1 MSRDPNQPPIDR
13 LKTIMAA
20 LRHPETGCPWDLKQD
35 FASIAPYTLEEAY
48 EVVDAI
54 ERGDTQDL
62 RQELG
67 DLLLQVVFH
76 AQMAEEQGDF
86 NFDDVANAIS
96 DKMERRHP
104 HVFGDI
110 QVDGTDAV
118 NANWEDI
125 KAAERA
131 EKHTNGDVSDQ
142 PDSLMD
148 DIPIPLP
155 GLTRAV
161 KLQKRAARVGFD
173 WQTAAPILAKL
184 REEIDEFSAEMQAE
198 TQDKARL
205 TDEFGDMLFV
215 MANIGRHLKLDPETA
230 VRSTNAKFER
240 RFRFIEQKATQNG
253 QSLDDLSLD
262 EMEAYWTQSKADVG

>member
-1 MSRDPNQPPIDR
+1 MSRDPNHPPIDR

-35 FASIAPYTLEEAY
+35 SASIASYTLEEAY

-86 NFDDVANAIS
+86 SFDDVANAIS

-173 WQTAAPILAKL
+173 WQTAAPIMAKL

>member
-1 MSRDPNQPPIDR
+1 MSRDPNQSPIDR

-86 NFDDVANAIS
+86 SFDDVANAIS

-104 HVFGDI
+104 HVFGNI

-125 KAAERA
+125 KAAERS
-131 EKHTNGDVSDQ
+131 EKRTNGDVSDQ

-240 RFRFIEQKATQNG
+240 RFRFIEQKANQNG

>member
-1 MSRDPNQPPIDR
+1 MSRDPNHPPIDR

-86 NFDDVANAIS
+86 SFDDVATAIS

-131 EKHTNGDVSDQ
+131 EKRTNGDVSDQ

-148 DIPIPLP
+148 DIPMPLP

-198 TQDKARL
+198 TKDKARL
-205 TDEFGDMLFV
+205 SDEFGDMLFV

-230 VRSTNAKFER
+230 IRSTNAKFER
-240 RFRFIEQKATQNG
+240 RFRFIEQKAAENG

>member
-86 NFDDVANAIS
+86 SFDDVATAIS

>member
-13 LKTIMAA
+13 LKNIMAA

-86 NFDDVANAIS
+86 SFDDVATAIS

-125 KAAERA
+125 KAVERA
-131 EKHTNGDVSDQ
+131 EKRTNGDVSDQ

-148 DIPIPLP
+148 DIPMPLP

-161 KLQKRAARVGFD
+161 KLQTRAARVGFD